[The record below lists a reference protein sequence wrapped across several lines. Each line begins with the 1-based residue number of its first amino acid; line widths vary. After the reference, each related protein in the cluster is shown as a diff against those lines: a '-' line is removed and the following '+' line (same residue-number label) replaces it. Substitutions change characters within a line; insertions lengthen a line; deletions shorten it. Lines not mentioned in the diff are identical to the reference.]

1 MTFRFEANTMR
12 KTPTPIDDEIE
23 IPMPQAKER
32 AGWLDTTACGECNGR
47 PKEYSAA
54 CAKWHECKS
63 CAPPVP
69 RPPMTTWE
77 LDADWF
83 QAIAS
88 QLRHDPV
95 HSVPRLDP
103 DILYEQLGYLREG
116 RDFWQEAAEK
126 GYQRIRTLTREN
138 QTLRASFN
146 EWKADAELAEAR
158 ILELEGYAPPKE
170 QKGTG

>member
-1 MTFRFEANTMR
+1 
-12 KTPTPIDDEIE
+12 
-23 IPMPQAKER
+23 
-32 AGWLDTTACGECNGR
+32 
-47 PKEYSAA
+47 
-54 CAKWHECKS
+54 
-63 CAPPVP
+63 
-69 RPPMTTWE
+69 MTTWE

-88 QLRHDPV
+88 QLRQDPV

-138 QTLRASFN
+138 QTIRASFN

-158 ILELEGYAPPKE
+158 VLELEGYAPPKE